1 MREVTM
7 YYAYDDKEF
16 DNYHACIQYENIGYG
31 LALSIANKISFYD
44 KNMEEILPPGSSP
57 DVEDWIKWLDDAYG
71 CCVFCRRNGSF
82 TDDETEFIRENI
94 SACIYNED
102 FSCAVGLFRYDTRTM
117 EWVKVDE

>member
-16 DNYHACIQYENIGYG
+16 DNYEACLAYENKGYG
-31 LALSIANKISFYD
+31 LIRSIKSKYTFYD
-44 KNMEEILPPGSSP
+44 KNMKPICAPAFSPEI
-57 DVEDWIKWLDDAYG
+57 EDWLTWLDKAYSY
-71 CCVFCRRNGSF
+71 CTYVKKTGSL

-102 FSCAVGLFRYDTRTM
+102 FNCAVGLFRYDSRTM